1 MIIKL
6 MWILVSFCSAF
17 FAGITSVL
25 IKLGIKKT
33 DSDIALAMRTVVI
46 LIFSIAVTTAFGT
59 QKEIFSV
66 NGKTWLFLILSGI
79 STGLSWIFYFK
90 ALEKGDINKVTP
102 VDKSSTAFTIIL
114 AVIFLKENITF
125 LKTVWIIFI
134 ACGSYIMARNKGKE
148 ESSNHIWLIYALL
161 SMIFASLTTIFG
173 KIGIDGVDSGLGN
186 AIRTGIVLIMAWII
200 VIIKNKLHLI
210 KECFNKEILFIVL
223 SGITA
228 GASWVCFYKGLQI
241 GVTSAVAAIDKLSI
255 VITIIFSYIVFK
267 EKLTFSGSLGL
278 AMIIA
283 GTIGLIN
290 I

>member
-1 MIIKL
+1 M
-6 MWILVSFCSAF
+6 
-17 FAGITSVL
+17 
-25 IKLGIKKT
+25 
-33 DSDIALAMRTVVI
+33 
-46 LIFSIAVTTAFGT
+46 
-59 QKEIFSV
+59 
-66 NGKTWLFLILSGI
+66 
-79 STGLSWIFYFK
+79 
-90 ALEKGDINKVTP
+90 EKGDINKVTP

-134 ACGSYIMARNKGKE
+134 ACGSYMMARNKGKE

-200 VIIKNKLHLI
+200 VIIKKKLHLI

-267 EKLTFSGSLGL
+267 EKLTFSGFLGL